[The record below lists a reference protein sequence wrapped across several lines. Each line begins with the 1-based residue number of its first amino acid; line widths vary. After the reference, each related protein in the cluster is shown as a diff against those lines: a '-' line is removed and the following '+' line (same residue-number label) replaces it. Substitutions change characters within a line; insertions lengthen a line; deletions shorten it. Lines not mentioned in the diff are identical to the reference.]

1 MGKIA
6 DKIVDLFTGDKEK
19 VPLLYVHFNYRKY
32 QKNGSKGSCIASV
45 HPELVGDMELKK
57 KIEELIDYIRDN
69 NDMEKIVTL

>member
-6 DKIVDLFTGDKEK
+6 DKIVDLFTSNKKK
-19 VPLLYVHFNYRKY
+19 VPLLYVHFNYSKY
-32 QKNGSKGSCIASV
+32 QKNGAKGSCIASI
-45 HPELVGDMELKK
+45 HPELAGDTELKK